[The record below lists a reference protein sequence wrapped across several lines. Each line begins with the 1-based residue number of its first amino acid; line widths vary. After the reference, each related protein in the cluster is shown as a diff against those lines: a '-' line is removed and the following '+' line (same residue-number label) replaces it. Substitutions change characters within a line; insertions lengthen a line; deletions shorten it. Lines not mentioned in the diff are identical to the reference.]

1 MIASRGRTTAIA
13 AAVVTIV
20 VILAGIVA
28 CHGYLL
34 ETYFIWK
41 LDSKDQRVRRMA
53 HSWLGEH
60 KSVRAVPH
68 LMRIL
73 RSYEEIDPDAASATT
88 LRAIGP
94 PAVPALAEALR
105 DPSFELRHEIARI
118 LRRMGPQAKDAV
130 PALAEALGVKGGV
143 LRKKAAE
150 ALWAMGPEARGA
162 VPALIRGLRVDNRG
176 PGEDLFQIACS
187 RALGSMGSDAREA
200 IPALEERTR
209 DEDPGVRDAAAQALE
224 HIRSGK
230 PGIPGTR
237 SDE

>member
-1 MIASRGRTTAIA
+1 MSAVAEGDSMLGTRGKKTAIVA
-13 AAVVTIV
+13 AALAIV

-41 LDSKDQRVRRMA
+41 LDSKNQRARWMA
-53 HSWLGEH
+53 HSWLRKH
-60 KSVRAVPH
+60 KSERAVPD

-73 RSYEEIDPDAASATT
+73 LSYEEIDPDIECART

-105 DPSFELRHEIARI
+105 HPNPGMRREIAHI
-118 LRRMGPQAKDAV
+118 LRRMGPEAK
-130 PALAEALGVKGGV
+130 
-143 LRKKAAE
+143 
-150 ALWAMGPEARGA
+150 GA
-162 VPALIRGLRVDNRG
+162 V
-176 PGEDLFQIACS
+176 
-187 RALGSMGSDAREA
+187 
-200 IPALEERTR
+200 PALEERTR